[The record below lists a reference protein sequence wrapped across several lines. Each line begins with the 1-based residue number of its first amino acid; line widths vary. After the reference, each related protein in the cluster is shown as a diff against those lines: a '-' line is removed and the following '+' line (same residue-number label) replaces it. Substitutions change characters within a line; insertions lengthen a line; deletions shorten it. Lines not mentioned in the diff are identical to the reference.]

1 MTASEILKRIKNQG
15 CTVEMADE
23 QIKVSGPLT
32 DELRALIRKHKAE
45 LVAELKRQQETCPF
59 ADMFQKA
66 LTAIS
71 KKYQEGTMEHV
82 KLHHPDL
89 FKEIGEAEA
98 AVDTLWRQG
107 LAGKT
112 TLAEFREVLLKY
124 YKLNLKAIDLV
135 RTDGFSGVVRQV
147 FAEPTA
153 TDPGP
158 ALATGVE
165 KNNQQGQL
173 FLAQGGTLY
182 DPNKNGQMPAD
193 TDRTGNFIPPGP

>member
-59 ADMFQKA
+59 GSMFEKA
-66 LTAIS
+66 VAAIN
-71 KKYQEGTMEHV
+71 KKYQEGTMEHIR
-82 KLHHPDL
+82 LHHPEI

-98 AVDTLWRQG
+98 AVDTAWQRG
-107 LAGKT
+107 LAGKA
-112 TLAEFREVLLKY
+112 TLQEFREVLLKY

-135 RTDGFSGVVRQV
+135 RLDGAVGAIKQV
-147 FAEPTA
+147 FSEAPLA
-153 TDPGP
+153 DPGP

-173 FLAQGGTLY
+173 F
-182 DPNKNGQMPAD
+182 
-193 TDRTGNFIPPGP
+193 